1 MNAKRNNN
9 WFIITLVCIIQVL
22 LNACVISSLLL
33 TGYTVQ
39 AASSIGKS
47 ITILYSF
54 LLPEKIFNL
63 DTYLFLLYLLI
74 GFALF
79 SIFLQVINSYL
90 QSYVIASLRYQFRSK
105 ITQHIVN
112 NDYSKNCLNKKSW
125 LSWYTNDTDIV
136 SNKFYEEFFSAW
148 GTITKVIFSLIAF
161 GLLNWILLI
170 IAFLLILLSISFPI
184 FFVKYTNKRI
194 SGISQANEI
203 WVKNSSKLLDLYD
216 TCLFWQKFT
225 ILNKKLIEE
234 SKKLR
239 DTSTSIY
246 YDIFKVYIL
255 GVVFITNFSIVI
267 VLISSILIAL
277 FTPYNNIYLIIASN
291 GISLSLFNG
300 VNSFGQAVTEIIGS
314 SKISKKFSISK
325 NNKRNI
331 KEFSSLKVQINK
343 ILYENKLIE
352 KNIDFN
358 LENKSK
364 MLITGSSGSGKSS
377 LLKLIIGENLNYDG
391 NIFINDINYKNI
403 NLNSIPNSVWFIDSQ
418 GYLFKN
424 KSLKDNITLF
434 DKNIDYDKLE
444 NAIKKAGIS
453 ELSSQLNKEVNFESK
468 NSYSE
473 GQMQQ
478 IAFSRFFYHQSNN
491 DFLIID
497 ESLSNLDSIKK
508 EYVEQNL
515 LDDKNL
521 SLIYV
526 THNINEKL
534 LNKFNLKFD
543 FTKED

>member
-1 MNAKRNNN
+1 MKRNNN
-9 WFIITLVCIIQVL
+9 WFSITLVCIFQVL
-22 LNACVISSLLL
+22 LNACLISSLLL

-54 LLPEKIFNL
+54 SLSEKIFNL

-314 SKISKKFSISK
+314 SKISKKFLISK
-325 NNKRNI
+325 NNKENI
-331 KEFSSLKVQINK
+331 KEFSSLKVKINK
-343 ILYENKLIE
+343 ILYEKKLIE

-364 MLITGSSGSGKSS
+364 MLITGASGSGKSS

-453 ELSSQLNKEVNFESK
+453 ELSSRLNEEVNFESK

-497 ESLSNLDSIKK
+497 ETLSNLDSIKK

>member
-1 MNAKRNNN
+1 MKRNNN
-9 WFIITLVCIIQVL
+9 WFSITLVCIFQVL
-22 LNACVISSLLL
+22 LNACLISSLLL

-54 LLPEKIFNL
+54 SLSEKIFNL

-314 SKISKKFSISK
+314 SKISKKFLISK
-325 NNKRNI
+325 NNKENI
-331 KEFSSLKVQINK
+331 KEFSSLKVKINK
-343 ILYENKLIE
+343 ILYEKKLIE

-364 MLITGSSGSGKSS
+364 MLITGASGSGKSS

-391 NIFINDINYKNI
+391 NIFINNINYKNI
-403 NLNSIPNSVWFIDSQ
+403 NLNSIPNSIWFIDSQ

-434 DKNIDYDKLE
+434 DKNIDSDKLE
-444 NAIKKAGIS
+444 NALKKAGIS
-453 ELSSQLNKEVNFESK
+453 ELSHRLNEEVNFESK

-534 LNKFNLKFD
+534 LDKFNLKLD
-543 FTKED
+543 FTKEN

>member
-1 MNAKRNNN
+1 M
-9 WFIITLVCIIQVL
+9 
-22 LNACVISSLLL
+22 LL

-314 SKISKKFSISK
+314 SKISKKFLISK
-325 NNKRNI
+325 NNKENI
-331 KEFSSLKVQINK
+331 KEFSSLKVKINK
-343 ILYENKLIE
+343 ILYEKKLIE

-364 MLITGSSGSGKSS
+364 MLITGASGSGKSS

-391 NIFINDINYKNI
+391 NIFINNINYKNI
-403 NLNSIPNSVWFIDSQ
+403 NLNSIPNSIWFIDSQ

-424 KSLKDNITLF
+424 KSLKDNVTLF
-434 DKNIDYDKLE
+434 DKNIDSDKLE
-444 NAIKKAGIS
+444 NALKKAGIS
-453 ELSSQLNKEVNFESK
+453 ELSHRLNEEVNFESK

-508 EYVEQNL
+508 EYIEQNL

>member
-1 MNAKRNNN
+1 MKRNNN
-9 WFIITLVCIIQVL
+9 WFSITLVCIFQVL
-22 LNACVISSLLL
+22 LNACLISSLLL

-54 LLPEKIFNL
+54 SLSEKIFNL
-63 DTYLFLLYLLI
+63 YTYLFLLYLLI

-90 QSYVIASLRYQFRSK
+90 QSYVIASLRYKFRSK
-105 ITQHIVN
+105 ITRHIVN

-148 GTITKVIFSLIAF
+148 GTITRVIFSLIAF

-170 IAFLLILLSISFPI
+170 IAFVLILISISFPI

-267 VLISSILIAL
+267 VLISSILIAF
-277 FTPYNNIYLIIASN
+277 FTQYNNVYLIIASN

-300 VNSFGQAVTEIIGS
+300 LNSFGQAVTEIIGS

-453 ELSSQLNKEVNFESK
+453 ELSSRLNEEVNFESK

>member
-1 MNAKRNNN
+1 MKRNNQ
-9 WFIITLVCIIQVL
+9 WFGITLVCILQVL
-22 LNACVISSLLL
+22 LSACIICSILL
-33 TGYTVQ
+33 TGYTIQ
-39 AASSIGKS
+39 SASSIGKP
-47 ITILYSF
+47 IVILYSF
-54 LLPEKIFNL
+54 LLPDKLFNL

-79 SIFLQVINSYL
+79 SIFLEIVSSYL
-90 QSYVIASLRYQFRSK
+90 KSYVIASLRYEFLSK
-105 ITQHIVN
+105 ITRHIVN

-136 SNKFYEEFFSAW
+136 SDKLYQEFFSAW
-148 GTITKVIFSLIAF
+148 STITKVIFSLIAF

-170 IAFLLILLSISFPI
+170 ISFILVLLSILFPI

-194 SGISQANEI
+194 SGISNANEV
-203 WVKNSSKLLDLYD
+203 WVKNTSKLLDLYD

-267 VLISSILIAL
+267 VLISSILIS
-277 FTPYNNIYLIIASN
+277 FFISDSSVYLIIASN

-300 VNSFGQAVTEIIGS
+300 LNAFGQAVSEIIGS

-325 NNKRNI
+325 NTKTNI
-331 KEFSSLKVQINK
+331 NGFSTLKIQINK

-352 KNIDFN
+352 KNINFD

-364 MLITGSSGSGKSS
+364 MLIRGISGSGKSS
-377 LLKLIIGENLNYDG
+377 LLKLIIGENLN
-391 NIFINDINYKNI
+391 
-403 NLNSIPNSVWFIDSQ
+403 SIPNSVWFIDSQ
-418 GYLFKN
+418 CYLFKN
-424 KSLKDNITLF
+424 QTLKDNITLF
-434 DKNIDYDKLE
+434 DKNVDYDKLE
-444 NAIKKAGIS
+444 NTLKKAGIS
-453 ELSSQLNKEVNFESK
+453 ELNTRINEEVNFESK

-497 ESLSNLDSIKK
+497 EALSNLDSIKK
-508 EYVEQNL
+508 QYIEQNL

-534 LNKFNLKFD
+534 IDKFD
-543 FTKED
+543 LNFEFSKES

>member
-1 MNAKRNNN
+1 MKRNNN

-434 DKNIDYDKLE
+434 DKNIYYDKLE

-453 ELSSQLNKEVNFESK
+453 ELSSRLNEEVNFESK

>member
-1 MNAKRNNN
+1 M
-9 WFIITLVCIIQVL
+9 
-22 LNACVISSLLL
+22 
-33 TGYTVQ
+33 
-39 AASSIGKS
+39 
-47 ITILYSF
+47 
-54 LLPEKIFNL
+54 
-63 DTYLFLLYLLI
+63 
-74 GFALF
+74 
-79 SIFLQVINSYL
+79 
-90 QSYVIASLRYQFRSK
+90 
-105 ITQHIVN
+105 
-112 NDYSKNCLNKKSW
+112 
-125 LSWYTNDTDIV
+125 
-136 SNKFYEEFFSAW
+136 
-148 GTITKVIFSLIAF
+148 
-161 GLLNWILLI
+161 
-170 IAFLLILLSISFPI
+170 
-184 FFVKYTNKRI
+184 
-194 SGISQANEI
+194 
-203 WVKNSSKLLDLYD
+203 YD

-246 YDIFKVYIL
+246 YDIFKIYIL
-255 GVVFITNFSIVI
+255 GVVFITNVSIVI

-277 FTPYNNIYLIIASN
+277 FTPYNNVYLIIASN

-300 VNSFGQAVTEIIGS
+300 VNSFGQAITEIIGS
-314 SKISKKFSISK
+314 YKISKKFSISK
-325 NNKRNI
+325 NNKKNI

-364 MLITGSSGSGKSS
+364 MLITGVSGSGKSS

-391 NIFINDINYKNI
+391 NIFINDVNYKNI
-403 NLNSIPNSVWFIDSQ
+403 NLNSIPNSIWFIDSQ

-434 DKNIDYDKLE
+434 DKNIDYDKLQ
-444 NAIKKAGIS
+444 NALKKAGIS
-453 ELSSQLNKEVNFESK
+453 ELSSRLNEEVNFESK

-491 DFLIID
+491 NFLIID

-534 LNKFNLKFD
+534 LDKFNLKFD
-543 FTKED
+543 FAKEK